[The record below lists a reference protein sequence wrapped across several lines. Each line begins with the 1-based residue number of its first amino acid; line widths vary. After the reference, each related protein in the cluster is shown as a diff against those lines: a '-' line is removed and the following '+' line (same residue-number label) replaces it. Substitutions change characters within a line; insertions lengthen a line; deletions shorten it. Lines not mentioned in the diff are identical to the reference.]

1 MPLTL
6 ITDESPMT
14 ATNPPSHDRI
24 QRSATAAADD
34 RSAFRRSG
42 LSLLIVASVC
52 VHSIGCMSLR
62 NPFRRKDVDEYGL
75 TAGADRPD
83 FNPIRQVSAVTDR
96 STDPASPDYDPNVI
110 DASGS
115 DKTSIADRTST
126 MTKSMTNFLT
136 GKQQEDRNKAKDF
149 YKEGDRLFREAS
161 SQPIEQ
167 RRSTFKA
174 AGKKFKKAA
183 EAAPGSALEQDALF
197 MQAESQFF
205 ADRLTLAADTY
216 QKLQKEFPRNRH
228 NDRVAARLFSISRYW
243 IDTAKADEN
252 GWMKI
257 NLTDSSRPRV
267 DTDGH
272 AIRVLDQI
280 RYDDPT
286 GRLADDATM
295 AAAAEY
301 IRQEK
306 FEEADEFLTD
316 LRETFSDS
324 EHLFLAHLLGIRVK
338 LEVYAGPR
346 YSGLVLEE
354 AETLVRQ
361 TRQRFPDKMAEEKYG
376 EMVAR
381 AAAEIQY
388 HRAERLAYR
397 ASFNEKQQEYG
408 AARHYYER
416 LQDEFADTPQAE
428 IAEKRMDAVETLPAR
443 PTRRL
448 SWLTTIFPESRPRK
462 PLEMTFT
469 DDPDAVPPDPTS
481 TIEVPTE
488 SESIFR

>member
-1 MPLTL
+1 L
-6 ITDESPMT
+6 
-14 ATNPPSHDRI
+14 
-24 QRSATAAADD
+24 
-34 RSAFRRSG
+34 
-42 LSLLIVASVC
+42 
-52 VHSIGCMSLR
+52 
-62 NPFRRKDVDEYGL
+62 
-75 TAGADRPD
+75 ADRA
-83 FNPIRQVSAVTDR
+83 SKATR
-96 STDPASPDYDPNVI
+96 SF
-110 DASGS
+110 
-115 DKTSIADRTST
+115 
-126 MTKSMTNFLT
+126 TNMVT
-136 GKQQEDRNKAKDF
+136 GKEQEDRNLAKDF
-149 YKEGDRLFREAS
+149 YSEGDRLFRGAS
-161 SQPIEQ
+161 GQPAEQ
-167 RRSTFKA
+167 RKKTFKA
-174 AGKKFKKAA
+174 AGKQFRKAA

-197 MQAESQFF
+197 MQAESLFF
-205 ADRLTLAADTY
+205 SDQLTLATDTY

-243 IDTAKADEN
+243 IDTVKADDG

-257 NLTDSSRPRV
+257 NLTDSSRPRI

-338 LEVYAGPR
+338 LEVYAGPN

-361 TRQRFPDKMAEEKYG
+361 TRQRFPEKMAEERYG

-381 AAAEIQY
+381 ASAEIQY
-388 HRAERLAYR
+388 HRAEREADRSSYH
-397 ASFNEKQQEYG
+397 EKQNEYG
-408 AARHYYER
+408 AARFHYEVLLRDYP
-416 LQDEFADTPQAE
+416 DTPQAE
-428 IAEKRMDAVETLPAR
+428 NARERLKATEGLPAR

-448 SWLTTIFPESRPRK
+448 SWMTKIFPESRPRK

-469 DDPDAVPPDPTS
+469 DDPETATSESEPAIEAPP
-481 TIEVPTE
+481 E
-488 SESIFR
+488 SESFLR